1 MKPEINQSGMFFSK
15 VEQMLANT
23 FGAIAYIAMAFA
35 VNDLAMASETSV
47 LGRRRGALLAVLGTG
62 ALVQM
67 LLGLAAHFNFNSAL
81 PALRMLAAFC
91 LVAVPLT
98 FWPVVARLKRGQ
110 LRILNTRLLL
120 RAQRAEAA
128 VVAAHKW
135 LALAERS
142 GHVGHWQLSVPDYD
156 LRWSDEM
163 YRIHGLWREHYT
175 PRIESALAAFHPV
188 DGKRIGVLLQE
199 AAANQG
205 EFEVAAR
212 LRRPDGEIRH
222 VILRGAAALD
232 ADGQVGELNGVLV
245 DVTEPKRAEAQLA
258 LSGGRG
264 LPLEDELTGLADR
277 RQFDLSLGHEFKRAV
292 RSRKP
297 LGMVLLEIDHFSN
310 YGAHYGTLEADACL
324 RAVAQA
330 VQAVPRRTGDVVARY
345 GATEIAV
352 LLPLADTAGAQRVAT
367 QILEAVRALGLP
379 HAGHEAGILSAACG
393 AAAFA
398 GVDDLYNPLEL
409 TRRAARALAEA
420 KEMGGNR
427 ACGYREVELLGIL
440 AARV

>member
-1 MKPEINQSGMFFSK
+1 
-15 VEQMLANT
+15 MLANT

-35 VNDLAMASETSV
+35 VNDLAVASETSV
-47 LGRRRGALLAVLGTG
+47 LGQRRGALLAILSAG

-67 LLGLAAHFNFNSAL
+67 LLGLAAYYNFASAL
-81 PALRMLAAFC
+81 PALQMLAAVC
-91 LVAVPLT
+91 LVALPLS

-110 LRILNTRLLL
+110 LHILNARLLA
-120 RAQRAEAA
+120 RARRAEAA
-128 VVAAHKW
+128 VVAARNW
-135 LALAERS
+135 LALAEQS
-142 GHVGHWQLSVPDYD
+142 GHVGHWQLSVPDYQ

-163 YRIHGLWREHYT
+163 YRIHGLWREHYA
-175 PRIESALAAFHPV
+175 PRLESALAAFHPV

-205 EFEVAAR
+205 NFEVAAR

-222 VILRGAAALD
+222 VILRAAPALD
-232 ADGQVGELNGVLV
+232 AEGQVGELNGVLV

-258 LSGGRG
+258 LSGVRG

-277 RQFDLSLGHEFKRAV
+277 RQFDLSLGYEFKRAV

-297 LGMVLLEIDHFSN
+297 LGLVLLEIDHFPEFGAF
-310 YGAHYGTLEADACL
+310 YGVLEADACL

-352 LLPLADTAGAQRVAT
+352 LLPLADSAGAQRVAA
-367 QILEAVRALGLP
+367 QILEAVRALALP
-379 HAGHEAGILSAACG
+379 NAGHGAGVLTASCG
-393 AAAFA
+393 AAAFV
-398 GVDDLYNPLEL
+398 GMDDLYNPLEL
-409 TRRAARALAEA
+409 TRRAARALVDA
-420 KEMGGNR
+420 KEAGGNR
-427 ACGYREVELLGIL
+427 VCGHLEVELLGAL
-440 AARV
+440 AARA